1 MAEPTA
7 RTPMSSDGGRR
18 DLDGPDKREDELWAP
33 PRGNWKVQPTIGTL
47 GLTSILLI
55 ALLVV
60 LFFGSS
66 QIPKLFRSFGSLRN
80 EYRKGQHKDST
91 DG

>member
-1 MAEPTA
+1 M
-7 RTPMSSDGGRR
+7 
-18 DLDGPDKREDELWAP
+18 
-33 PRGNWKVQPTIGTL
+33 QPTIGTL

-55 ALLVV
+55 AALVV

-66 QIPKLFRSFGSLRN
+66 QIPKLFRSFGKLRD
-80 EYRKGQHKDST
+80 EYRKGQHEDST

>member
-1 MAEPTA
+1 M
-7 RTPMSSDGGRR
+7 
-18 DLDGPDKREDELWAP
+18 
-33 PRGNWKVQPTIGTL
+33 QPTIGTI

-66 QIPKLFRSFGSLRN
+66 QIPKLFRSFGKLRN
-80 EYRKGQHKDST
+80 EYRRGQREDPT

>member
-1 MAEPTA
+1 M
-7 RTPMSSDGGRR
+7 
-18 DLDGPDKREDELWAP
+18 
-33 PRGNWKVQPTIGTL
+33 QQTIGTL

-55 ALLVV
+55 TALVV

-80 EYRKGQHKDST
+80 EYRKGQREHST

>member
-1 MAEPTA
+1 M
-7 RTPMSSDGGRR
+7 
-18 DLDGPDKREDELWAP
+18 
-33 PRGNWKVQPTIGTL
+33 TIGTI

-66 QIPKLFRSFGSLRN
+66 QTPKLFRSFGKLRS
-80 EYRKGQHKDST
+80 EYRKGQREDPSN
-91 DG
+91 G

>member
-1 MAEPTA
+1 ME
-7 RTPMSSDGGRR
+7 
-18 DLDGPDKREDELWAP
+18 
-33 PRGNWKVQPTIGTL
+33 PTIGTL

-55 ALLVV
+55 AAIVV

-66 QIPKLFRSFGSLRN
+66 QIPKLFRSFGKLGN
-80 EYRKGQHKDST
+80 EFRKGQRDDST

>member
-1 MAEPTA
+1 M
-7 RTPMSSDGGRR
+7 
-18 DLDGPDKREDELWAP
+18 
-33 PRGNWKVQPTIGTL
+33 QPTIGTL

-55 ALLVV
+55 AALVV

-80 EYRKGQHKDST
+80 EYRKGQHEDST